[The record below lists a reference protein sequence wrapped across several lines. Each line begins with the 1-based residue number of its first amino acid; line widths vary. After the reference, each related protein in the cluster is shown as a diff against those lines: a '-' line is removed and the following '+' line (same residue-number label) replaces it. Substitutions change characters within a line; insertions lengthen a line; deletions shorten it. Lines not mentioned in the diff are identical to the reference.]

1 MAGNMYV
8 CCVVHPNGEI
18 CQHIRQKSF
27 AACSPGLTWQKLC
40 RKDHVI
46 VSTDGVYKVFKDT
59 HAVATVGFLSTHWS
73 VDRTTRRIS
82 QTLFSEALIC
92 VIAKESCPCYTRVF
106 RALCRAVEVVCGIS
120 DLNTRVKQVH
130 MDGHTAIYA
139 AMKQVFVNA
148 VRALDWSH
156 FVAAARRPKMTQLE
170 LEAPAFVNIVGTT
183 SCFLFQRQGDL
194 AIGESCVRSLTF
206 FCIVFPPFN
215 PRPGEGW
222 DVPDLSKWYL
232 AVLSEAFEAAG
243 PSGYIAKDGVHIS
256 KFAGNDLRLDLEQ
269 QLCMVSRARR
279 GAPDPSFEA
288 VLLQRHRA
296 WEVRSRLETGPW
308 QISSC
313 VPHRDAGARILAF
326 APASCNHGE
335 FASASSWSGFENPGS
350 V

>member
-1 MAGNMYV
+1 MTFCHRGQVKAARIHIRREGEWTVADWIVLADTVPKLEDCHPDGDRLCLVSADVDQDLTFVFTNPALLRFLAEHNMAGNMYV
-8 CCVVHPNGEI
+8 SCVVHPNGEI

-130 MDGHTAIYA
+130 MDGRTAIYA

-215 PRPGEGW
+215 PRPGEG
-222 DVPDLSKWYL
+222 
-232 AVLSEAFEAAG
+232 
-243 PSGYIAKDGVHIS
+243 
-256 KFAGNDLRLDLEQ
+256 
-269 QLCMVSRARR
+269 
-279 GAPDPSFEA
+279 
-288 VLLQRHRA
+288 
-296 WEVRSRLETGPW
+296 
-308 QISSC
+308 
-313 VPHRDAGARILAF
+313 
-326 APASCNHGE
+326 
-335 FASASSWSGFENPGS
+335 
-350 V
+350 